1 MKIEVNIQSFWRHA
15 RMTKGLKSIGDIIM
29 NENGSF
35 SVITPNGQ
43 KLSIYEAEKLL
54 AKLEHKEPEIHI
66 YTTED

>member
-1 MKIEVNIQSFWRHA
+1 
-15 RMTKGLKSIGDIIM
+15 MTKGLKSIGDIIM